1 MKTTTPRL
9 AALLALAA
17 GSAAF
22 QASSPGFSA
31 LGTGSLRWPHS
42 AATSSSMHRRSTGI
56 SPLSPLCDPA
66 HSASSGAAAI
76 LRGGVQRN
84 TVLAAE
90 TGASSSA
97 SGVDVHEKGNEAAS
111 SPAGGV
117 DTIND
122 EGDKKLV
129 AQTMEPWI
137 YDFNK
142 VVIDTVYQII
152 CFLYP
157 VRGNERDFA
166 RFYVLETVARV
177 PYFAY
182 LSVMHLRETFGE
194 RSAGLSERMRT
205 HYAEA
210 DNELHH
216 LLIMEALGGNSSV
229 VDRTVAQTMAFG
241 YYWYVTAVYAAN
253 EPAAYHLSEL
263 IENHAYDTYNGYL
276 NAHEDMLK
284 KMPVPPIAKKY
295 YVDGELPHSN
305 FVQTLRPFPGV
316 ASHSNRRHPCPERR
330 QPVPL

>member
-1 MKTTTPRL
+1 MALLSLRRKKQPQGKGMKTTTPRL

-22 QASSPGFSA
+22 QASSPGLSA
-31 LGTGSLRWPHS
+31 SGPGISAWSQS
-42 AATSSSMHRRSTGI
+42 AATSASVHRRFTGI
-56 SPLSPLCDPA
+56 SLLSPLCNPA
-66 HSASSGAAAI
+66 HSASSGAAK
-76 LRGGVQRN
+76 LRGRVQG

-90 TGASSSA
+90 TEASSSA
-97 SGVDVHEKGNEAAS
+97 SGVDVHEKGNEAV
-111 SPAGGV
+111 SPSAGV
-117 DTIND
+117 DVI
-122 EGDKKLV
+122 ERGGKKLV

-276 NAHEDMLK
+276 NAHEEMLK

-295 YVDGELPHSN
+295 YVDGELPHSD
-305 FVQTLRPFPGV
+305 
-316 ASHSNRRHPCPERR
+316 
-330 QPVPL
+330 VPLCVLALLLPATF